1 MLRSFNATID
11 ADIAESKLTTRM
23 IQKGQ
28 IQIKKDNFDSI
39 QLQKSLDQDSSH
51 IKSGTNTSGLVEEDA
66 SHSYDSIE
74 GARGK
79 RNH

>member
-39 QLQKSLDQDSSH
+39 QLQKSLD
-51 IKSGTNTSGLVEEDA
+51 
-66 SHSYDSIE
+66 
-74 GARGK
+74 
-79 RNH
+79 